1 MHAVSGLCSTTLLCQ
16 SEYCDKLCQSVHTYN
31 HLPLP
36 HTKACEQTWN
46 LSTKQRKKKTTAK
59 YFLAKYIPTLLLQW
73 LLAGLGWSLLRAS
86 CVPQREE
93 PRAAVPGLGPRGPGR
108 DGQGEAGTGRILTSP
123 GRHGNWCQGSL
134 EAPKCFK
141 FQDLRR
147 SNALCASPSKQSWF
161 PIIGQPMHSTY
172 KALLPGWHVQWI

>member
-16 SEYCDKLCQSVHTYN
+16 SAYCDKLCQSVHTYN

-73 LLAGLGWSLLRAS
+73 LLAGLGLSLLRAS
-86 CVPQREE
+86 CVPAERGAQGSGA
-93 PRAAVPGLGPRGPGR
+93 RAGTAGS
-108 DGQGEAGTGRILTSP
+108 GQGQAGSAGSSLHPAGMGTNARALWRPRNVSNSRTCAEAMLSVLP
-123 GRHGNWCQGSL
+123 LQN
-134 EAPKCFK
+134 KV
-141 FQDLRR
+141 D
-147 SNALCASPSKQSWF
+147 F
-161 PIIGQPMHSTY
+161 P
-172 KALLPGWHVQWI
+172 